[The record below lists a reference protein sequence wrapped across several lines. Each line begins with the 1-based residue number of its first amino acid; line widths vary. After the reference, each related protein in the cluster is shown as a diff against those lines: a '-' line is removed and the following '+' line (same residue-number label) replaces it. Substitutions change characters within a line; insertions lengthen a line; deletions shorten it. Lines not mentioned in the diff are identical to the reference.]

1 MSSLSTLAE
10 VAYEPS
16 DETLD
21 QCIDLFNIFTN
32 LDTIH
37 LFMLAEKGIKNSKSA
52 MKELALTPK
61 RYYSRLKVLV
71 DEDILEKVNG
81 VYVYTPTGE
90 ILHRLGLTLMNF
102 VDNRQRIGPL
112 LNLSKLSVLSE
123 EESQKINSI
132 IFMDDDMPYMLEWR
146 GKPTGLVEL
155 PVEWMLDDWPQYDT
169 ERRAP
174 EDAYRI
180 WKPEFE
186 GIYRLGRYFG
196 LTCHPQA
203 TGRISRLDMLEKLI
217 TEMEAK
223 GDVWFATCR
232 EVADWSR
239 KKLS

>member
-1 MSSLSTLAE
+1 M
-10 VAYEPS
+10 AYEPS

-132 IFMDDDMPYMLEWR
+132 IFRDADVGKML
-146 GKPTGLVEL
+146 
-155 PVEWMLDDWPQYDT
+155 
-169 ERRAP
+169 
-174 EDAYRI
+174 
-180 WKPEFE
+180 
-186 GIYRLGRYFG
+186 
-196 LTCHPQA
+196 
-203 TGRISRLDMLEKLI
+203 S
-217 TEMEAK
+217 
-223 GDVWFATCR
+223 
-232 EVADWSR
+232 
-239 KKLS
+239 